1 MTRRRTV
8 KILSLA
14 AALVLFFSFSQ
25 MYFWRCNSHNELRLY
40 GFRME
45 QKDSLDVVLL
55 GASDI
60 YAYSAPLAYSQQGF
74 TSYPYV
80 VSACSVCYWKAM
92 LEDILAHQ
100 NPRLIVVET
109 TGACYDTPRELHNNG
124 ALHYILDGMPFEQK
138 LRVVH
143 PLLTEENDSA
153 AAFLFPGLKYHSNWN
168 TPEDLKANYRNVRM
182 LQKQGHAILR
192 GTYTSRFS
200 IGLETELRNLEDD
213 RSERP
218 LDREAE
224 QALREFLD
232 FCREKDLP
240 VLFACFPH
248 QVTIEDDEVYQNFQM
263 TNTIEKIVG
272 EYGFPFLNMETLSDE
287 IGIDPEQDYY
297 NRTHLNLYGQQK
309 LTEYLAHYL
318 ITEFDLVPGIQDAE
332 QTRAWKESSDF
343 YERYCRYI
351 EEMPTDSEA
360 LFSETYE
367 LMKELR
373 EMKDT

>member
-60 YAYSAPLAYSQQGF
+60 YAYSAPLAYSLQGF
-74 TSYPYV
+74 TSYPYA
-80 VSACSVCYWKAM
+80 VSACSVCFWKAM

-100 NPRLIVVET
+100 NPQLIVVET
-109 TGACYDTPRELHNNG
+109 GGACYDTLRELHNNG
-124 ALHYILDGMPFEQK
+124 ALHYIMDSMPFRLK
-138 LRVVH
+138 LQGIR

-168 TPEDLKANYRNVRM
+168 DPEELKSIFLNVRL

-192 GTYTSRFS
+192 GTYTSRFA
-200 IGLETELRNLEDD
+200 IGLQAELRNLQDD

-224 QALREFLD
+224 ETLREFLD
-232 FCREKDLP
+232 YCREKKLP
-240 VLFACFPH
+240 VLFTCFPH
-248 QVTIEDDEVYQNFQM
+248 QITIEDDEVYQDFM
-263 TNTIEKIVG
+263 MANTIEKIVG
-272 EYGFPFLNMETLSDE
+272 EYGFPFLNMEYLSDE
-287 IGIDPEQDYY
+287 IGINPEQDYY

-309 LTEYLAHYL
+309 LTEFLARY
-318 ITEFDLVPGIQDAE
+318 IREDVGIVPRAQDAE
-332 QTRAWKESSDF
+332 QARAWEESSD
-343 YERYCRYI
+343 YYTRYCRYI
-351 EEMPTDSEA
+351 EETPTDPDA

-373 EMKDT
+373 ETNGP

>member
-1 MTRRRTV
+1 MTRRRAV
-8 KILSLA
+8 KILSLVL
-14 AALVLFFSFSQ
+14 ALVLVFGFAQ

-60 YAYSAPLAYSQQGF
+60 YAYSAPLAYSLQGF

-80 VSACSVCYWKAM
+80 VSACSVCFWKVM

-100 NPRLIVVET
+100 NPKLIVVET
-109 TGACYDTPRELHNNG
+109 NGACYDTQRELHNNG
-124 ALHYILDGMPFEQK
+124 ALHYIMDSMPFRLK
-138 LRVVH
+138 LQEIR

-168 TPEDLKANYRNVRM
+168 DPEDMKSNFLNVRM
-182 LQKQGHAILR
+182 LQRQGHAILR
-192 GTYTSRFS
+192 GTYTSRYA
-200 IGLETELRNLEDD
+200 IGLQSESRNIEND
-213 RSERP
+213 RAEQP
-218 LDREAE
+218 LDAEAE

-240 VLFACFPH
+240 VLFTCFPH
-248 QVTIEDDEVYQNFQM
+248 QITTEDDEVYQNFKM
-263 TNTIEKIVG
+263 TNTIGKIVD

-287 IGIDPEQDYY
+287 IGIDPEHDYY

-309 LTEYLAHYL
+309 LTEYLARYIREEL
-318 ITEFDLVPGIQDAE
+318 GLVPWEQDAE
-332 QTRAWKESSDF
+332 QTRAWEESSD
-343 YERYCRYI
+343 YYTRYCRYI
-351 EEMPTDSEA
+351 EEAPTDSEA
-360 LFSETYE
+360 LFSETYDLMRE
-367 LMKELR
+367 LRKMKEP
-373 EMKDT
+373 